1 MSTVIFQY
9 QIKMSAIMFQYQIKM
24 SEIIKM
30 SSKPYLI

>member
-9 QIKMSAIMFQYQIKM
+9 QKKMSGIMFQYQIKM